1 MIANQIGY
9 YSLIL
14 GLLISV
20 LICGVS
26 IKDFNNNN
34 KQISQNTLSLSFL
47 QLVFVIVSFLSLI
60 LSFINSDFSNET
72 VFNNSH
78 TTKPL
83 FYKISGAWGN
93 HEGSLLLWLLVLTL
107 FIFIFLI
114 KSREQPKKYRI
125 LTLLFQQVIIIGF
138 FLFVLMT
145 SNPFNYLFPIP
156 LEGLGL
162 NPILQDPALAIHP
175 PILYLGYVGTSI
187 IFSSSLAAVT
197 QNYISKEWGKH
208 IKKWILVSWIFLTIG
223 IMLGSI
229 WAYYELGWGGFW
241 FWDPVENVSLMPWL
255 TLTALLHCIVVLERK
270 ATLTSWVVI
279 LSITTFTL
287 SMCGTF
293 LVRSGILNSVH
304 TFANDPARG
313 IFILIFLFV
322 LITLSLGIFFF
333 FHKENNKSS
342 NNLFWLSRE
351 TSILINNW
359 FMMYFLSVILIG
371 TVYPIFLDVISS
383 EKISVGPP
391 FYQKLIVPFLI
402 PFLLFMSL
410 GPRLK
415 WIKSKIENKKS
426 LIITFI
432 ISVMLT
438 FFIIK
443 NLTTDLLFYTVLI
456 SAAFFL
462 FFTTLKELFIKKF
475 NNVSQ
480 TVAHFGFSLL
490 ILSIL
495 FNSILS
501 SEIITNIKIGEKY
514 NYSKGE
520 IFFKKI
526 EERKESNFNSI
537 IAYFEI
543 KDENGKIIEL
553 KPEIR
558 VYNQPIIITSE
569 ADIRTTLLE
578 DKFLVMNL
586 VKGNEY
592 FNIRYQVKPFMVW
605 IWISVLILSFG
616 GLISVLKKDMKNK
629 FNLFIIITF
638 LSFCFVIFY
647 KGLNAPNTYAPK
659 ISGKKHIPIF
669 KAKDFNSSLY
679 LNSKKIFEEDI
690 FYIVNIWASWCV
702 PCRESTPLLMELS
715 KNQSVKLIGINYRD
729 NLNNAKDFI
738 NKFGNPYSQVIIDND
753 GVHSIEFGAY
763 GVPRNF
769 YN

>member
-1 MIANQIGY
+1 MLANQIGY

-14 GLLISV
+14 GLLLSV
-20 LICGVS
+20 LLCGVS
-26 IKDFNNNN
+26 IKDFNKTN
-34 KQISQNTLSLSFL
+34 KQINQTILSLSFL

-60 LSFINSDFSNET
+60 ISFINSDFSNET

-83 FYKISGAWGN
+83 FYKISGTWGN

-107 FIFIFLI
+107 FIFLFLI

-125 LTLLFQQVIIIGF
+125 LTLLFQQIIIIGF

-156 LEGLGL
+156 NEGLGL

-197 QNYISKEWGKH
+197 QNYVTKEWGQH
-208 IKKWILVSWIFLTIG
+208 IKKWVLVSWIFLTIG

-255 TLTALLHCIVVLERK
+255 TLTALLHCIVVLERR
-270 ATLTSWVVI
+270 ASLTSWVVI

-313 IFILIFLFV
+313 IFILIFLFA
-322 LITLSLGIFFF
+322 LIVLSLGIFFI
-333 FHKENNKSS
+333 FHKENSKSS
-342 NNLFWLSRE
+342 NNFFWLSRE

-359 FMMYFLSVILIG
+359 FMMYFLAVVLIG

-391 FYQKLIVPFLI
+391 FYHKLIVPFLI

-415 WIKSKIENKKS
+415 WIKSKIENKNS

-443 NLTTDLLFYTVLI
+443 NLTADLLFYTVLI

-475 NNVSQ
+475 NNISQ
-480 TVAHFGFSLL
+480 TVSHFGFSLL

-501 SEIITNIKIGEKY
+501 SEIITNIKIGERYDY
-514 NYSKGE
+514 NKGE
-520 IFFKKI
+520 IFFKKV

-537 IAYFEI
+537 IASFEI
-543 KDENGKIIEL
+543 KDKNGKTIEL

-558 VYNQPIIITSE
+558 IYNQPIIITSE

-592 FNIRYQVKPFMVW
+592 FNIRYQIKPFMVW
-605 IWISVLILSFG
+605 IWVSVLLLSLG
-616 GLISVLKKDMKNK
+616 GLMSLFKKE
-629 FNLFIIITF
+629 I
-638 LSFCFVIFY
+638 
-647 KGLNAPNTYAPK
+647 
-659 ISGKKHIPIF
+659 
-669 KAKDFNSSLY
+669 
-679 LNSKKIFEEDI
+679 
-690 FYIVNIWASWCV
+690 
-702 PCRESTPLLMELS
+702 
-715 KNQSVKLIGINYRD
+715 
-729 NLNNAKDFI
+729 
-738 NKFGNPYSQVIIDND
+738 
-753 GVHSIEFGAY
+753 
-763 GVPRNF
+763 
-769 YN
+769 

>member
-1 MIANQIGY
+1 LLANQIGY

-14 GLLISV
+14 GLLLSV
-20 LICGVS
+20 LLCGVS
-26 IKDFNNNN
+26 IKDFNKTN
-34 KQISQNTLSLSFL
+34 KQINQNILSLSFL

-60 LSFINSDFSNET
+60 VSFINSDFSNET

-83 FYKISGAWGN
+83 FYKISGTWGN

-107 FIFIFLI
+107 FIFLFLI

-125 LTLLFQQVIIIGF
+125 LTLLFQQIIIIGF
-138 FLFVLMT
+138 FLFVLIT

-156 LEGLGL
+156 NEGLGL

-197 QNYISKEWGKH
+197 QNYVTKEWGQH
-208 IKKWILVSWIFLTIG
+208 IKKWVLVSWIFLTIG

-255 TLTALLHCIVVLERK
+255 TLTALLHCIVVLERR
-270 ATLTSWVVI
+270 ASLTSWVVI

-313 IFILIFLFV
+313 IFILIFLFA
-322 LITLSLGIFFF
+322 LIVLSLGIFFI

-342 NNLFWLSRE
+342 NNFFWLSRE

-359 FMMYFLSVILIG
+359 FMMYFLAVVLIG

-415 WIKSKIENKKS
+415 WIKSKIENKNS

-443 NLTTDLLFYTVLI
+443 NLTADLLFYTVLI

-475 NNVSQ
+475 NNISQ
-480 TVAHFGFSLL
+480 TVSHFGFSLL

-501 SEIITNIKIGEKY
+501 SEIITNIKIGERYDY
-514 NYSKGE
+514 NKGE
-520 IFFKKI
+520 IFFKKV

-537 IAYFEI
+537 IASFEI
-543 KDENGKIIEL
+543 KDKNGKTIEL

-558 VYNQPIIITSE
+558 IYNQPIIITSE

-592 FNIRYQVKPFMVW
+592 FNIRYQIKPFMVW
-605 IWISVLILSFG
+605 IWVSVLLLSLG
-616 GLISVLKKDMKNK
+616 GLMS
-629 FNLFIIITF
+629 LF
-638 LSFCFVIFY
+638 
-647 KGLNAPNTYAPK
+647 K
-659 ISGKKHIPIF
+659 
-669 KAKDFNSSLY
+669 
-679 LNSKKIFEEDI
+679 
-690 FYIVNIWASWCV
+690 
-702 PCRESTPLLMELS
+702 RE
-715 KNQSVKLIGINYRD
+715 I
-729 NLNNAKDFI
+729 
-738 NKFGNPYSQVIIDND
+738 
-753 GVHSIEFGAY
+753 
-763 GVPRNF
+763 
-769 YN
+769 

>member
-1 MIANQIGY
+1 MLASQIGY
-9 YSLIL
+9 YSLVL
-14 GLLISV
+14 GLLLSV
-20 LICGVS
+20 LLCGVS
-26 IKDFNNNN
+26 IKDFNSNSN
-34 KQISQNTLSLSFL
+34 KISQNILSLSFL
-47 QLVFVIVSFLSLI
+47 QLFFVTVSFLSLI

-83 FYKISGAWGN
+83 FYKISGTWGN

-107 FIFIFLI
+107 FIFLFLI
-114 KSREQPKKYRI
+114 KSRKQPKKYRI
-125 LTLLFQQVIIIGF
+125 LTLLFQQIIIIGF

-156 LEGLGL
+156 AEGLGL

-187 IFSSSLAAVT
+187 IFSSSLAAAT
-197 QNYISKEWGKH
+197 QNYVSKKWGQH
-208 IKKWILVSWIFLTIG
+208 IKKWVLVSWFFLTIG

-255 TLTALLHCIVVLERK
+255 TLTALLHCILVLERR
-270 ATLTSWVVI
+270 AALTSWVVI

-322 LITLSLGIFFF
+322 LIILALGIFFV
-333 FHKENNKSS
+333 FHKENNKDS
-342 NNLFWLSRE
+342 NNFFWLSRE
-351 TSILINNW
+351 TAILINNW
-359 FMMYFLSVILIG
+359 FMMYFLSVVLIG

-391 FYQKLIVPFLI
+391 FYHKLIVPFLI

-415 WIKSKIENKKS
+415 WIKSKIENKNL
-426 LIITFI
+426 LIITFL
-432 ISVMLT
+432 ISIMLT

-443 NLTTDLLFYTVLI
+443 NLTTDILFYTVLI

-462 FFTTLKELFIKKF
+462 FLTTLKELFVTKL
-475 NNVSQ
+475 NNISQ

-495 FNSILS
+495 FNNILS
-501 SEIITNIKIGEKY
+501 SEIITNIKIGERY
-514 NYSKGE
+514 NYNKTE
-520 IFFKKI
+520 IFFEKI
-526 EERKESNFNSI
+526 EERKRSNFNSI
-537 IAYFEI
+537 IGYFKI
-543 KDENGKIIEL
+543 TDEKGKTINL
-553 KPEIR
+553 KPELRI
-558 VYNQPIIITSE
+558 YDQPTMITSE
-569 ADIRTTLLE
+569 ADIKTNLLE

-586 VKGNEY
+586 VKGGEY
-592 FNIRYQVKPFMVW
+592 FNIRYQVKPFMLL
-605 IWISVLILSFG
+605 IWVSVLLLSFG
-616 GLISVLKKDMKNK
+616 GLIS
-629 FNLFIIITF
+629 
-638 LSFCFVIFY
+638 
-647 KGLNAPNTYAPK
+647 
-659 ISGKKHIPIF
+659 IF
-669 KAKDFNSSLY
+669 K
-679 LNSKKIFEEDI
+679 KKYE
-690 FYIVNIWASWCV
+690 
-702 PCRESTPLLMELS
+702 
-715 KNQSVKLIGINYRD
+715 K
-729 NLNNAKDFI
+729 
-738 NKFGNPYSQVIIDND
+738 
-753 GVHSIEFGAY
+753 
-763 GVPRNF
+763 
-769 YN
+769 

>member
-1 MIANQIGY
+1 MLANQIGY

-14 GLLISV
+14 GLLLSV
-20 LICGVS
+20 LLCGVS

-34 KQISQNTLSLSFL
+34 KQISQNILSLSFL

-60 LSFINSDFSNET
+60 ISFINSDFSNET

-83 FYKISGAWGN
+83 FYKISGTWGN

-107 FIFIFLI
+107 FIFLFLI

-125 LTLLFQQVIIIGF
+125 LTLLFQQIIIIGF

-156 LEGLGL
+156 NEGLGL

-197 QNYISKEWGKH
+197 QNYVSKQWGQH
-208 IKKWILVSWIFLTIG
+208 IKKWVLVSWIFLTIG

-255 TLTALLHCIVVLERK
+255 TLTALLHCIVVLETR
-270 ATLTSWVVI
+270 AALTSWVVI

-313 IFILIFLFV
+313 IFILIFLFA
-322 LITLSLGIFFF
+322 LIVLSLGIFFI

-342 NNLFWLSRE
+342 NNFFWLSRE

-359 FMMYFLSVILIG
+359 FMMYFLSVVLIG

-415 WIKSKIENKKS
+415 WIKSKIENKNS

-475 NNVSQ
+475 NNISQ
-480 TVAHFGFSLL
+480 TVSHFGFSLL

-501 SEIITNIKIGEKY
+501 SEIITNIKIGERYDY
-514 NYSKGE
+514 NKGE
-520 IFFKKI
+520 IFFKKT

-537 IAYFEI
+537 IASFEI
-543 KDENGKIIEL
+543 KDKNGKTIEL

-558 VYNQPIIITSE
+558 IYNQPIIITSE

-605 IWISVLILSFG
+605 IWISVLLLSLG
-616 GLISVLKKDMKNK
+616 GLMS
-629 FNLFIIITF
+629 LF
-638 LSFCFVIFY
+638 
-647 KGLNAPNTYAPK
+647 KRK
-659 ISGKKHIPIF
+659 I
-669 KAKDFNSSLY
+669 
-679 LNSKKIFEEDI
+679 
-690 FYIVNIWASWCV
+690 
-702 PCRESTPLLMELS
+702 
-715 KNQSVKLIGINYRD
+715 
-729 NLNNAKDFI
+729 
-738 NKFGNPYSQVIIDND
+738 
-753 GVHSIEFGAY
+753 
-763 GVPRNF
+763 
-769 YN
+769 

>member
-1 MIANQIGY
+1 MLANQIGY

-14 GLLISV
+14 GLLLSV
-20 LICGVS
+20 LLCGVS
-26 IKDFNNNN
+26 IKDFSNSN
-34 KQISQNTLSLSFL
+34 KQISQNILSLSFL

-60 LSFINSDFSNET
+60 ISFINSDFSNET

-78 TTKPL
+78 STKPL
-83 FYKISGAWGN
+83 LYKISGTWGN

-107 FIFIFLI
+107 FIFLFLI

-125 LTLLFQQVIIIGF
+125 LTLLFQQIIIIGF

-156 LEGLGL
+156 NEGLGL

-197 QNYISKEWGKH
+197 QNYVSKQWGQH
-208 IKKWILVSWIFLTIG
+208 IKKWVLVSWIFLTIG

-255 TLTALLHCIVVLERK
+255 TLTALLHCIVVLERR
-270 ATLTSWVVI
+270 AALTSWVVI

-313 IFILIFLFV
+313 IFILIFLFALIV
-322 LITLSLGIFFF
+322 LSVGIFFI

-342 NNLFWLSRE
+342 TNFFWLSRE

-359 FMMYFLSVILIG
+359 FMMYFLSVVLIG

-391 FYQKLIVPFLI
+391 FYQRLIVPFLI

-415 WIKSKIENKKS
+415 WIKSKIENKNS

-480 TVAHFGFSLL
+480 TVSHFGFSLL

-501 SEIITNIKIGEKY
+501 SEIITNIKIGERYDY
-514 NYSKGE
+514 NKGE
-520 IFFKKI
+520 IFFKKT
-526 EERKESNFNSI
+526 EEKKESNFNSI
-537 IAYFEI
+537 IAFFEI
-543 KDENGKIIEL
+543 KDKNGKIIEL
-553 KPEIR
+553 NPEIR
-558 VYNQPIIITSE
+558 IYNQPVIITSE
-569 ADIRTTLLE
+569 ADIKTTLLE

-605 IWISVLILSFG
+605 IWISVLLLSLG
-616 GLISVLKKDMKNK
+616 GLMS
-629 FNLFIIITF
+629 LF
-638 LSFCFVIFY
+638 
-647 KGLNAPNTYAPK
+647 K
-659 ISGKKHIPIF
+659 
-669 KAKDFNSSLY
+669 
-679 LNSKKIFEEDI
+679 KKI
-690 FYIVNIWASWCV
+690 
-702 PCRESTPLLMELS
+702 
-715 KNQSVKLIGINYRD
+715 
-729 NLNNAKDFI
+729 
-738 NKFGNPYSQVIIDND
+738 
-753 GVHSIEFGAY
+753 
-763 GVPRNF
+763 
-769 YN
+769 

>member
-1 MIANQIGY
+1 LLANQIGY

-14 GLLISV
+14 GLLLSV
-20 LICGVS
+20 LLCGVS
-26 IKDFNNNN
+26 IKDINSSS
-34 KQISQNTLSLSFL
+34 KQINQNVLFLSFL

-60 LSFINSDFSNET
+60 LSFINSDFTNET

-107 FIFIFLI
+107 FIFLFLVN
-114 KSREQPKKYRI
+114 SREQPKKYRI
-125 LTLLFQQVIIIGF
+125 LTLLFQQIIIIGF

-156 LEGLGL
+156 IEGLGL

-197 QNYISKEWGKH
+197 QKYVSKEWGQH
-208 IKKWILVSWIFLTIG
+208 VKKWVLVSWIFLTIG

-255 TLTALLHCIVVLERK
+255 TLTALLHCIIVLEKRGD
-270 ATLTSWVVI
+270 LTSWVVI

-313 IFILIFLFV
+313 IFILIFLFF
-322 LITLSLGIFFF
+322 LIILSLGIFFL
-333 FHKENNKSS
+333 FHEENKKNS
-342 NNLFWLSRE
+342 NNFFWLSKE
-351 TSILINNW
+351 SSILINNW
-359 FMMYFLSVILIG
+359 FMMYFLSVVLIG

-415 WIKSKIENKKS
+415 WIKSKIENRNS

-432 ISVMLT
+432 ISVILT

-443 NLTTDLLFYTVLI
+443 NLTTDILFYTILV
-456 SAAFFL
+456 SAALFL
-462 FFTTLKELFIKKF
+462 FFTTLKELFMKKF

-514 NYSKGE
+514 SYSSGE

-526 EERKESNFNSI
+526 EEKKESNFNSI

-543 KDENGKIIEL
+543 KNENGKIVEL
-553 KPEIR
+553 SPEIR
-558 VYNQPIIITSE
+558 IYNQPAIITSE
-569 ADIRTTLLE
+569 ADIKTTLLE

-605 IWISVLILSFG
+605 IWISVLLLSLG
-616 GLISVLKKDMKNK
+616 GLM
-629 FNLFIIITF
+629 NLF
-638 LSFCFVIFY
+638 
-647 KGLNAPNTYAPK
+647 
-659 ISGKKHIPIF
+659 KKRYE
-669 KAKDFNSSLY
+669 K
-679 LNSKKIFEEDI
+679 
-690 FYIVNIWASWCV
+690 
-702 PCRESTPLLMELS
+702 
-715 KNQSVKLIGINYRD
+715 
-729 NLNNAKDFI
+729 
-738 NKFGNPYSQVIIDND
+738 
-753 GVHSIEFGAY
+753 
-763 GVPRNF
+763 
-769 YN
+769 

>member
-1 MIANQIGY
+1 MLANQIGY

-14 GLLISV
+14 GLLLSV
-20 LICGVS
+20 LLCGVS
-26 IKDFNNNN
+26 IKDFNNTN
-34 KQISQNTLSLSFL
+34 KQINQNILSLSFL

-60 LSFINSDFSNET
+60 ISFINSDFSNET

-83 FYKISGAWGN
+83 FYKISGTWGN

-107 FIFIFLI
+107 FIFLFLI

-125 LTLLFQQVIIIGF
+125 LTLLFQQIIIIGF

-156 LEGLGL
+156 NEGLGL

-197 QNYISKEWGKH
+197 QNYVSKQWGQH
-208 IKKWILVSWIFLTIG
+208 IKKWVLVSWIFLTIG

-255 TLTALLHCIVVLERK
+255 TLTALLHCIVVLERR
-270 ATLTSWVVI
+270 AALTSWVVI

-313 IFILIFLFV
+313 IFILIFLFA
-322 LITLSLGIFFF
+322 LIVLSLGIFFI

-342 NNLFWLSRE
+342 NNFFWLSRE

-359 FMMYFLSVILIG
+359 FMMYFLSVVLIG

-415 WIKSKIENKKS
+415 WIKSKIENKNS

-475 NNVSQ
+475 NNISQ
-480 TVAHFGFSLL
+480 TISHFGFSLL

-501 SEIITNIKIGEKY
+501 SEIITNIKIGERYDY
-514 NYSKGE
+514 NKGE

-537 IAYFEI
+537 IASFEI
-543 KDENGKIIEL
+543 KDKNGKTIEL

-558 VYNQPIIITSE
+558 IYNQPVIITSE

-605 IWISVLILSFG
+605 IWISVLLLSLG
-616 GLISVLKKDMKNK
+616 GLMS
-629 FNLFIIITF
+629 LF
-638 LSFCFVIFY
+638 
-647 KGLNAPNTYAPK
+647 KRK
-659 ISGKKHIPIF
+659 I
-669 KAKDFNSSLY
+669 
-679 LNSKKIFEEDI
+679 
-690 FYIVNIWASWCV
+690 
-702 PCRESTPLLMELS
+702 
-715 KNQSVKLIGINYRD
+715 
-729 NLNNAKDFI
+729 
-738 NKFGNPYSQVIIDND
+738 
-753 GVHSIEFGAY
+753 
-763 GVPRNF
+763 
-769 YN
+769 